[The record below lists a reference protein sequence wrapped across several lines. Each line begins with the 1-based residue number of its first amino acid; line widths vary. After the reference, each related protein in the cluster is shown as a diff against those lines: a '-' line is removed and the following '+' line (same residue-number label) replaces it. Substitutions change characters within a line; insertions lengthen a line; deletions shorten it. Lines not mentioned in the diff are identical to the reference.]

1 MLPKELPIAVYVVND
16 GSSKGINEQDIQFLT
31 AGIPHFHF
39 IDMWI
44 DDSNN
49 FIKEKSLP

>member
-16 GSSKGINEQDIQFLT
+16 GSSKGIKNDIQFLT
-31 AGIPHFHF
+31 TEIPHFHF
-39 IDMWI
+39 IDLWI